1 MPLEGMEQAGLP
13 PLPHACPVATARK
26 GEHKERALSII
37 AANPAL
43 SQAIDSALP
52 RLLEHEC
59 MSEADIRSRI
69 DSGTLVLLANPMHEG
84 VTPTLIGQPARVKV
98 NANIGTSPVSSDGA
112 GELDKLRVAETAG
125 ADAVMDLS
133 TAGDL
138 DAIRLRLIKATT
150 LPLGTVPL
158 YGLAQQYTDSGRDP
172 AGWEAREL
180 LDEVAKQ
187 AEQGVDF
194 MTLHCGLTKRG
205 AELAQ
210 DGSREMGIVSR
221 GGAILAR
228 WMRRTGLENPL
239 LTHYDELL
247 DICRARNVVISLG
260 DGLRPGAGSDAGDP
274 AQWEEV
280 LTLGV
285 LARRAWAA
293 GVQVMIE
300 GPGHVPLHLVQAQ
313 IQGIKR
319 ATFGAPLYVLG
330 PLVTDAAA
338 GRDHLAGAIGGALAA
353 QYGAD
358 FLCYLTPAE
367 HLCLPD
373 ARDVHEGVLASR
385 IAAQAAEA
393 SLGRPWATERERTIS
408 SARNRLDWSAM
419 AGAALDPCLVRQRS
433 AGIEHGK
440 ECGMCGKFCAIR
452 MVDPER

>member
-1 MPLEGMEQAGLP
+1 M
-13 PLPHACPVATARK
+13 
-26 GEHKERALSII
+26 SII
-37 AANPAL
+37 N
-43 SQAIDSALP
+43 QNSAL
-52 RLLEHEC
+52 RNLLDAHIDELSTLEC
-59 MSEADIRSRI
+59 MSPADIRARI
-69 DSGTLVLLANPMHEG
+69 DQGSLTLLANPGHKG
-84 VTPTLIGQPARVKV
+84 VRPTLIGQPARVKV
-98 NANIGTSPVSSDGA
+98 NANIGTSPMTSDGG

-138 DAIRLRLIKATT
+138 DAIRTRMLAATP
-150 LPLGTVPL
+150 LPLGTVPI
-158 YGLAQQYTDSGRDP
+158 YGLAQQCTEAGRDP
-172 AGWEAREL
+172 AGFEPREL
-180 LDEVAKQ
+180 IDEIRKQ

-194 MTLHCGLTKRG
+194 VTVHCGLTKRG

-210 DGSREMGIVSR
+210 DGSRLLGIVSR

-228 WMRRTGLENPL
+228 WMRRTGQENPL
-239 LTHYDELL
+239 LTHYDEILEISRKHNL
-247 DICRARNVVISLG
+247 VLSLG
-260 DGLRPGAGSDAGDP
+260 DGLRPGAGCDAGDP

-285 LARRAWAA
+285 LAKRAWKA

-330 PLVTDAAA
+330 PLVTDTAA
-338 GRDHLAGAIGGALAA
+338 GRDHIAGAIGGALAA

-385 IAAQAAEA
+385 IAAQAGEA
-393 SLGRPWATERERTIS
+393 ALGRPWAVKREFEMS
-408 SARNRLDWSAM
+408 DARMKLDWKRM
-419 AGAALDPCLVRQRS
+419 ADTALDPCLVRQRS
-433 AGIEHGK
+433 QGTEHGK

-452 MVDPER
+452 MAEPEQK

>member
-1 MPLEGMEQAGLP
+1 MSL
-13 PLPHACPVATARK
+13 
-26 GEHKERALSII
+26 I
-37 AANPAL
+37 AKNPAL
-43 SQAIDSALP
+43 AALLDRRLPELSAH
-52 RLLEHEC
+52 EH
-59 MSEADIRSRI
+59 MAADDIRARI
-69 DSGTLVLLANPMHEG
+69 DQGQIALLANPRHEH
-84 VTPTLIGQPARVKV
+84 VRATLIGQPARVKV
-98 NANIGTSPVSSDGA
+98 NANIGTSPLASDGS

-138 DAIRLRLIKATT
+138 DAIRTRMLAATI

-158 YGLAQQYTDSGRDP
+158 YGLAQQCTEAGRDP
-172 AGWEAREL
+172 AGFEPAEL
-180 LDEVAKQ
+180 LSEIKKQ

-194 MTLHCGLTKRG
+194 MTLHCGLTRRG
-205 AELAQ
+205 AELAM
-210 DGSREMGIVSR
+210 DGSRKLGIVSR

-247 DICRARNVVISLG
+247 DICRAHNVVISLG
-260 DGLRPGAGSDAGDP
+260 DGLRPGGGCDAGDP

-285 LARRAWAA
+285 LAKRAWAA

-319 ATFGAPLYVLG
+319 ATFNAPLYVLG

-338 GRDHLAGAIGGALAA
+338 GRDHIAGAIGGALAA

-385 IAAQAAEA
+385 IAAQAGETA
-393 SLGRPWATERERTIS
+393 LGRPWATAREDAMCETRMK
-408 SARNRLDWSAM
+408 LDWKGM
-419 AGAALDPCLVRQRS
+419 ADAALDPCMVRQRS
-433 AGIEHGK
+433 QGTEHGK
-440 ECGMCGKFCAIR
+440 ECGMCGRFCAIR
-452 MVDPER
+452 MAEPEPK

>member
-1 MPLEGMEQAGLP
+1 MSLIKANAALET
-13 PLPHACPVATARK
+13 V
-26 GEHKERALSII
+26 LS
-37 AANPAL
+37 AHLPAL
-43 SQAIDSALP
+43 TAYD
-52 RLLEHEC
+52 H
-59 MSEADIRSRI
+59 MSEAEIRARI
-69 DSGTLVLLANPMHEG
+69 DAGSLALLGNPRHKS
-84 VTPTLIGQPARVKV
+84 VRATLIGQPARVKV
-98 NANIGTSPVSSDGA
+98 NANIGTSPLTSDMT
-112 GELDKLRVAETAG
+112 GETDKLQVADNAG

-138 DAIRLRLIKATT
+138 DGIRQRMLDASP

-158 YGLAQQYTDSGRDP
+158 YAVAQQCTESGRDP
-172 AGWEAREL
+172 AGFEPSEILREV
-180 LDEVAKQ
+180 EKQ

-194 MTLHCGLTKRG
+194 MTLHCGLTRRG
-205 AELAQ
+205 AMLAQ
-210 DGSREMGIVSR
+210 DGSRQLGIVSR

-228 WMRRTGLENPL
+228 WMRRTGEENPL
-239 LTHYDELL
+239 LTHYDSLL
-247 DICRARNVVISLG
+247 DICRKHNVVISLG
-260 DGLRPGAGSDAGDP
+260 DGLRPGAGVDAGDP

-330 PLVTDAAA
+330 PLVTDTAA
-338 GRDHLAGAIGGALAA
+338 GRDHIAGAIGGALAA

-373 ARDVHEGVLASR
+373 AKDVHEGVLASR
-385 IAAQAAEA
+385 IAAQAGETA
-393 SLGRPWATERERTIS
+393 LGRPWAVAREHAMCD
-408 SARNRLDWSAM
+408 ARLKLDWKAM
-419 AGAALDPCLVRQRS
+419 ADAALDPCLVRQRS
-433 AGIEHGK
+433 QGTEHGK

-452 MVDPER
+452 MAEPEK

>member
-1 MPLEGMEQAGLP
+1 M
-13 PLPHACPVATARK
+13 
-26 GEHKERALSII
+26 SII
-37 AANPAL
+37 NANPAL
-43 SQAIDSALP
+43 AQILAKSLP
-52 RLLEHEC
+52 ELMAFEH

-69 DSGTLVLLANPMHEG
+69 DQGSLALLGNPKHAK
-84 VTPTLIGQPARVKV
+84 VRPTLIGQPARVKV
-98 NANIGTSPVSSDGA
+98 NANIGTSPITSDMGT
-112 GELDKLRVAETAG
+112 ETDKLQVAETAG

-138 DAIRLRLIKATT
+138 DGIRERMLAATY

-158 YGLAQQYTDSGRDP
+158 YAVAQQCTESGRDP
-172 AGWEAREL
+172 AGFEPAEL
-180 LDEVAKQ
+180 LAEVAKQ

-210 DGSREMGIVSR
+210 SGSRKLGIVSR

-228 WMRRTGLENPL
+228 WMRRTGEENPL

-247 DICRARNVVISLG
+247 EICRRHNVVISLG
-260 DGLRPGAGSDAGDP
+260 DGLRPGAGIDAGDP

-280 LTLGV
+280 LTLGI
-285 LARRAWAA
+285 LAKRAWAA

-330 PLVTDAAA
+330 PLVTDTAA
-338 GRDHLAGAIGGALAA
+338 GRDHIAGAIGGAMAA
-353 QYGAD
+353 QFGAD

-373 ARDVHEGVLASR
+373 AKDVHEGVLASR
-385 IAAQAAEA
+385 IAAQAGETA
-393 SLGRPWATERERTIS
+393 LGRPWAVAREEAMCE
-408 SARNRLDWSAM
+408 ARLRLDWAGM
-419 AGAALDPCLVRQRS
+419 ADAALDPCLVRQRS
-433 AGIEHGK
+433 QGTEHGK

-452 MVDPER
+452 MAEPEK

>member
-1 MPLEGMEQAGLP
+1 M
-13 PLPHACPVATARK
+13 
-26 GEHKERALSII
+26 SII
-37 AANPAL
+37 AANSVL
-43 SQAIDSALP
+43 SQLLTESLP
-52 RLLEHEC
+52 QLTSYEH
-59 MSEADIRSRI
+59 MNEADIRTRI
-69 DSGTLVLLANPMHEG
+69 DQGSLTLLGNPKHG
-84 VTPTLIGQPARVKV
+84 SVRPTLIGQPARVKV
-98 NANIGTSPVSSDGA
+98 NANIGTSPLTSDGK

-138 DAIRLRLIKATT
+138 DAIRERMLAATP
-150 LPLGTVPL
+150 LPLGTVPI
-158 YGLAQQYTDSGRDP
+158 YGLAQQCTEAGRDP
-172 AGWEAREL
+172 SGFEPAEL
-180 LDEVAKQ
+180 LAEVAKQ

-210 DGSREMGIVSR
+210 DGSRKLGIVSR

-239 LTHYDELL
+239 LTHYDDILE
-247 DICRARNVVISLG
+247 ICRDHNVVISLG
-260 DGLRPGAGSDAGDP
+260 DGLRPGAGVDAGDP

-285 LARRAWAA
+285 LAKRAWAK

-330 PLVTDAAA
+330 PLVTDIAA
-338 GRDHLAGAIGGALAA
+338 GRDHIAGAIGGALAA

-373 ARDVHEGVLASR
+373 AKDVHEGVLASR
-385 IAAQAAEA
+385 IAAQAGETA
-393 SLGRPWATERERTIS
+393 LGRPWAVAREAAMS
-408 SARNRLDWSAM
+408 EARLRLDWKGM
-419 AGAALDPCLVRQRS
+419 ADAALDPCLVRQRS
-433 AGIEHGK
+433 AGLEHGK

-452 MVDPER
+452 MAEPEK

>member
-1 MPLEGMEQAGLP
+1 MSLLKKNPSLAAMLDENMAKLC
-13 PLPHACPVATARK
+13 AY
-26 GEHKERALSII
+26 EH
-37 AANPAL
+37 
-43 SQAIDSALP
+43 
-52 RLLEHEC
+52 
-59 MSEADIRSRI
+59 MTEADIRARI
-69 DSGTLVLLANPMHEG
+69 DRGTLTLLANPKHKN
-84 VTPTLIGQPARVKV
+84 VRATLIGQPARVKV
-98 NANIGTSPVSSDGA
+98 NANIGTSPVTSDLS
-112 GELDKLRVAETAG
+112 GETDKLQVAENAG

-138 DAIRLRLIKATT
+138 DGIRQRMLDASP
-150 LPLGTVPL
+150 LPLGTVPI
-158 YGLAQQYTDSGRDP
+158 YAVAQQCTESGRDP
-172 AGWEAREL
+172 SGFEPAEILA
-180 LDEVAKQ
+180 EVAKQ

-205 AELAQ
+205 AELAM
-210 DGSREMGIVSR
+210 DGSRQLGIVSR

-228 WMRRTGLENPL
+228 WMRRTGQENPL

-247 DICRARNVVISLG
+247 DICRKHNVVISLG
-260 DGLRPGAGSDAGDP
+260 DGLRPGAGVDAGDP

-293 GVQVMIE
+293 GVGVMIE

-330 PLVTDAAA
+330 PLVTDTAA
-338 GRDHLAGAIGGALAA
+338 GRDHIAGAIGGALAA

-373 ARDVHEGVLASR
+373 AKDVHEGVLASR
-385 IAAQAAEA
+385 IAAQAGETA
-393 SLGRPWATERERTIS
+393 LGRPWAVERENAMGV
-408 SARNRLDWSAM
+408 ARLKLDWKGM
-419 AGAALDPCLVRQRS
+419 ADAALDPCLVRQRS
-433 AGIEHGK
+433 QGTEHGK

-452 MVDPER
+452 MAEPEK

>member
-1 MPLEGMEQAGLP
+1 MSLIKKNSALAGLLDQH
-13 PLPHACPVATARK
+13 LPTLCEY
-26 GEHKERALSII
+26 EH
-37 AANPAL
+37 
-43 SQAIDSALP
+43 
-52 RLLEHEC
+52 
-59 MSEADIRSRI
+59 MTEADIRARI
-69 DSGTLVLLANPMHEG
+69 DQGTLTLLGNPKHAS
-84 VTPTLIGQPARVKV
+84 VRATLIGQPARVKV
-98 NANIGTSPVSSDGA
+98 NANIGTSPITSDLST
-112 GELDKLRVAETAG
+112 ETDKLKVAENAG

-138 DAIRLRLIKATT
+138 DGIRSRMLAASA

-158 YGLAQQYTDSGRDP
+158 YAVAQQCTQSGRDP
-172 AGWEAREL
+172 SGFTPQEI
-180 LDEVAKQ
+180 LDEVSKQ

-194 MTLHCGLTKRG
+194 MTLHCGLTRRG

-210 DGSREMGIVSR
+210 DGSRMLGIVSR

-228 WMRRTGLENPL
+228 WMRRTGEENPL

-247 DICRARNVVISLG
+247 EICRKHNVVISLG
-260 DGLRPGAGSDAGDP
+260 DGLRPGAGCDAGDP

-293 GVQVMIE
+293 GVGVMIE

-330 PLVTDAAA
+330 PLVTDTAA
-338 GRDHLAGAIGGALAA
+338 GRDHIAGAIGGALAA

-373 ARDVHEGVLASR
+373 AKDVHEGVLASR
-385 IAAQAAEA
+385 IAAQAGEA
-393 SLGRPWATERERTIS
+393 ALGRPWATHRENAMS
-408 SARNRLDWSAM
+408 DARMKLNWSAM
-419 AGAALDPCLVRQRS
+419 AEAALDPCLVRQRS
-433 AGIEHGK
+433 QGTEHGK

-452 MVDPER
+452 MAEPEI

>member
-1 MPLEGMEQAGLP
+1 M
-13 PLPHACPVATARK
+13 
-26 GEHKERALSII
+26 SII
-37 AANPAL
+37 AKNSAL
-43 SQAIDSALP
+43 SALLDAHIHELSA
-52 RLLEHEC
+52 REH
-59 MSEADIRSRI
+59 MSPEDIRARI
-69 DSGTLVLLANPMHEG
+69 DQGSLTLLANPAHNN
-84 VTPTLIGQPARVKV
+84 VLPTLIGQPARVKV
-98 NANIGTSPVSSDGA
+98 NANIGTSPLASDGG

-138 DAIRLRLIKATT
+138 DGIRSRMLAATR

-158 YGLAQQYTDSGRDP
+158 YGLAQQCTEAGRDP
-172 AGWEAREL
+172 AGFEAAEL
-180 LDEVAKQ
+180 LAEVEKQ

-194 MTLHCGLTKRG
+194 VTVHCGLTKRG
-205 AELAQ
+205 AELAM
-210 DGSREMGIVSR
+210 DGSRLLGIVSR

-228 WMRRTGLENPL
+228 WMRRTGQENPL

-247 DICRARNVVISLG
+247 EISRKYNLVLSLG
-260 DGLRPGAGSDAGDP
+260 DGLRPGAGCDAGDP

-285 LARRAWAA
+285 LAKRAWAA

-330 PLVTDAAA
+330 PLVTDTAA
-338 GRDHLAGAIGGALAA
+338 GRDHIAGAIGGALAA

-385 IAAQAAEA
+385 IAAQAGEA
-393 SLGRPWATERERTIS
+393 ALGRPWAVRREHEMS
-408 SARNRLDWSAM
+408 DARMKLDWKRM
-419 AGAALDPCLVRQRS
+419 ADTALDPCLVRLRS
-433 AGIEHGK
+433 QGTEHGK

-452 MVDPER
+452 MAEPEK

>member
-1 MPLEGMEQAGLP
+1 M
-13 PLPHACPVATARK
+13 
-26 GEHKERALSII
+26 SII
-37 AANPAL
+37 KQNPAL
-43 SQAIDSALP
+43 AEVLAKSLP
-52 RLLEHEC
+52 ELCAHEH
-59 MSEADIRSRI
+59 MSEADIRARI
-69 DSGTLVLLANPMHEG
+69 DQGTLTLLANPRHQK
-84 VTPTLIGQPARVKV
+84 VRPTLIGQPARVKV
-98 NANIGTSPVSSDGA
+98 NANIGTSPITSDMS
-112 GELDKLRVAETAG
+112 GETDKLQVAETAG

-138 DAIRLRLIKATT
+138 DAIRLRMLEATH
-150 LPLGTVPL
+150 LPLGTVPI
-158 YGLAQQYTDSGRDP
+158 YGLAQQCTEAGRDP
-172 AGWEAREL
+172 AGFEPAEL
-180 LDEVAKQ
+180 LAEVAKQ

-205 AELAQ
+205 AEMAQ
-210 DGSREMGIVSR
+210 DGSRKLGIVSR

-228 WMRRTGLENPL
+228 WMRRTGQENPL

-247 DICRARNVVISLG
+247 EICRAHNVVISLG
-260 DGLRPGAGSDAGDP
+260 DGLRPGGGVDAGDP

-285 LARRAWAA
+285 LARRAWKA

-330 PLVTDAAA
+330 PLVTDTAA
-338 GRDHLAGAIGGALAA
+338 GRDHIAGAIGGALAA

-385 IAAQAAEA
+385 IAAQAGETA
-393 SLGRPWATERERTIS
+393 LGRPWAVAREAAMCD
-408 SARNRLDWSAM
+408 ARLKLDWNGM
-419 AGAALDPCLVRQRS
+419 AEAALDPCLVRQRS
-433 AGIEHGK
+433 KGTEHGK

-452 MVDPER
+452 MAEPEK

>member
-1 MPLEGMEQAGLP
+1 MPI
-13 PLPHACPVATARK
+13 TTTNK
-26 GEHKERALSII
+26 ALSGILDRHCAEL
-37 AANPAL
+37 AA
-43 SQAIDSALP
+43 
-52 RLLEHEC
+52 LEH
-59 MSEADIRSRI
+59 MSQVEIRSRI
-69 DSGTLVLLANPMHEG
+69 NQGSLALLANPAHKN
-84 VTPTLIGQPARVKV
+84 VRPTLIGQPARVKV
-98 NANIGTSPVSSDGA
+98 NANIGTSPLASGMA
-112 GELDKLRVAETAG
+112 EETDKLKVAETAG

-138 DAIRLRLIKATT
+138 DAIRVRMLAETA
-150 LPLGTVPL
+150 LPLGTVPI
-158 YGLAQQYTDSGRDP
+158 YAVAGACAKDGRDP
-172 AGWEAREL
+172 SGFEPGEL
-180 LDEVAKQ
+180 LEEVEKQ
-187 AEQGVDF
+187 ARQGVDF

-210 DGSREMGIVSR
+210 DGSRMLGIVSR

-228 WMRRTGLENPL
+228 WMRRRGEENPL
-239 LTHYDELL
+239 LTHYDALL
-247 DICRARNVVISLG
+247 DIARAHNVTLSLG
-260 DGLRPGAGSDAGDP
+260 DGLRPGAGCDAGDP

-330 PLVTDAAA
+330 PLVTDTAA
-338 GRDHLAGAIGGALAA
+338 GRDHIAGAIGGALAA

-385 IAAQAAEA
+385 IAAQAGEA
-393 SLGRPWATERERTIS
+393 ALGRPWAVKREQEMS
-408 SARNRLDWSAM
+408 DARMKLDWKRM
-419 AGAALDPCLVRQRS
+419 ADSALDPCLVRARS
-433 AGIEHGK
+433 QGTEHGK

-452 MVDPER
+452 MAEPEV

>member
-1 MPLEGMEQAGLP
+1 MSL
-13 PLPHACPVATARK
+13 
-26 GEHKERALSII
+26 I

-43 SQAIDSALP
+43 AKILNAALP
-52 RLLEHEC
+52 RLAEHER
-59 MSEADIRSRI
+59 MTGAEIRSRI
-69 DSGTLVLLANPMHEG
+69 DSGSLALLANPSHQG

-98 NANIGTSPVSSDGA
+98 NANIGTSPVTSDGA

-138 DAIRLRLIKATT
+138 DAIRLRMLGATA

-158 YGLAQQYTDSGRDP
+158 YGLAQQCADAGRDP
-172 AGWEAREL
+172 AGWEASEL
-180 LDEVAKQ
+180 LAEVARQ

-194 MTLHCGLTKRG
+194 MTLHCGLTRRG

-210 DGSREMGIVSR
+210 DGSRALGIVSR

-228 WMRRTGLENPL
+228 WMRRTGQENPL

-247 DICRARNVVISLG
+247 NICRAHNVVISLG

-285 LARRAWAA
+285 LARRAWAS

-338 GRDHLAGAIGGALAA
+338 GRDHIAGAIGGALAA

-385 IAAQAAEA
+385 IAAQAGEA
-393 SLGRPWATERERTIS
+393 ALGRPWAMEREQAIS
-408 SARNRLDWSAM
+408 SARHRLDWKAM
-419 AGAALDPCLVRQRS
+419 AESALDPCLVRQRS
-433 AGIEHGK
+433 QGVEHGK

-452 MVDPER
+452 MVAPEGQG

>member
-1 MPLEGMEQAGLP
+1 
-13 PLPHACPVATARK
+13 
-26 GEHKERALSII
+26 LSII
-37 AANPAL
+37 KANPAL
-43 SQAIDSALP
+43 ADMLAANVATLTAY
-52 RLLEHEC
+52 EC
-59 MSEADIRSRI
+59 MTEADIRARI
-69 DSGTLVLLANPMHEG
+69 DQGSLTLLGNPRHAN
-84 VTPTLIGQPARVKV
+84 VRATLIGQPARVKV
-98 NANIGTSPVSSDGA
+98 NANIGTSPLTSDLS
-112 GELDKLRVAETAG
+112 GETDKLQIAENAG

-138 DAIRLRLIKATT
+138 DGIRQRMLAASP
-150 LPLGTVPL
+150 LPLGTVPI
-158 YGLAQQYTDSGRDP
+158 YAVAQQCTESGRDP
-172 AGWEAREL
+172 AGFEPSEL
-180 LDEVAKQ
+180 LAEVAKQ

-194 MTLHCGLTKRG
+194 MTLHCGLTRRG

-210 DGSREMGIVSR
+210 DGSRQLGIVSR

-228 WMRRTGLENPL
+228 WMRRTRQENPL

-247 DICRARNVVISLG
+247 EICRKHNVVISLG
-260 DGLRPGAGSDAGDP
+260 DGLRPGAGVDAGDP

-330 PLVTDAAA
+330 PLVTDTAA
-338 GRDHLAGAIGGALAA
+338 GRDHIAGAIGGALAA

-373 ARDVHEGVLASR
+373 AKDVHEGVLASR
-385 IAAQAAEA
+385 LAAQAGETA
-393 SLGRPWATERERTIS
+393 LGRPWAVARENAMS
-408 SARNRLDWSAM
+408 EARMKLDWKGM
-419 AGAALDPCLVRQRS
+419 ADAALDPCLVRQRS
-433 AGIEHGK
+433 QGTEHGK

-452 MVDPER
+452 MAEPEK